1 MPAIYTHA
9 WYEGLRDLLNNNPE
23 VARSAPR
30 GTFKVLGELHGDGRS
45 PYLGE
50 DERRFF
56 VIHFDD
62 GFCTDYVQVDEPP
75 PRKEFDFIFEIPAA
89 VFEEIAAGM
98 VDPVAAGLKGVMK
111 ITGDMRVLIRHAGLV
126 NVMRQVYTH
135 GVETI
140 WPKGK
145 PPYAAG

>member
-9 WYEGLRDLLNNNPE
+9 WYEGLRDLFNNNPE

-62 GFCTDYVQVDEPP
+62 GSCTDYVQVDEPL
-75 PRKEFDFIFEIPAA
+75 
-89 VFEEIAAGM
+89 AAGM

-126 NVMRQVYTH
+126 NVMRKVYTH